1 MYSLERYVKKVY
13 FRNVSDVSFIS
24 TQAVQINTVISE
36 LAYLEACIIS
46 LKENTKFWQNKKNLP
61 PYYLEMVKRWKSEK
75 LATLLKNEKKKKT
88 S

>member
-46 LKENTKFWQNKKNLP
+46 LKENTKF
-61 PYYLEMVKRWKSEK
+61 
-75 LATLLKNEKKKKT
+75 
-88 S
+88 